1 MAYTT
6 EQINSIMKIID
17 DSFAPSNT
25 TAAYCSDSY
34 IPVQNISYAESKL
47 RSALTAGTVTDA
59 KSIVQYLYDSLNNFD
74 AENKE
79 TPHTGGKIGIQP
91 RLSRTLS
98 RNTDNVVERFMLQ
111 AGCDPNTLYVEMQD
125 KLYTE
130 IAKFDEANAKAD
142 VGGDD
147 LDDSNPDNA

>member
-47 RSALTAGTVTDA
+47 RTALAVGTVTDA

-74 AENKE
+74 AEDKE
-79 TPHTGGKIGIQP
+79 NPHTDGRIGIQP

-111 AGCDPNTLYVEMQD
+111 AGCDPNTLYVELQD
-125 KLYTE
+125 KLYTA
-130 IAKFDEANAKAD
+130 IAEFDNANAEIGS
-142 VGGDD
+142 GGSGMDEEEEE
-147 LDDSNPDNA
+147 LG